1 MGTDSPQMTSR
12 SAKGLKAQAN
22 VKPGY
27 SLGITGRLVLGYTA
41 ATLLAL
47 IVASVSIYYD
57 LRHSM
62 EMEDA
67 ENLTDHVNMLR
78 REMAQRPHDLSA
90 ATEIIRSA
98 AEERRVEQ
106 LYGRL
111 RHENG
116 RVVVETP
123 GFASFAPADGVF
135 PSPVRLV
142 DDVTTVK
149 RSQTPGGVLTFL
161 AAARVGKGPQGSRL
175 TYEVVMDATRASS
188 WLRGYRNDFLLMVVG
203 GTVGSGILAWFITR
217 RGLRP
222 LREIASTMQRVTVSG
237 MNERVGTSGQ
247 PKELAALA
255 VEFDKMLDRLGEP
268 FQRLALFSA
277 DAAHEF
283 RTPLNNLMMATSL
296 TLARE
301 RTAEEY
307 RHALTGNL
315 EEFERLKRMVDRLLF
330 LARAENAE
338 TILNKSSLD
347 AGEVVGGVLDFFSA
361 LAEER
366 GMTLACEGQ
375 GNVHAD
381 EALLRQAL
389 ANLLSNAL
397 RHTPSGGHVGVRI
410 QTSDAGCVISVSDTG
425 PGIPELH
432 WPKLFDRFYRVD
444 AARSSEG
451 DSGAGL
457 GLAIVKTI
465 MKMHHGDVTVSS
477 GNPTGSCFQLVFPA
491 RQEGTPPVHD

>member
-1 MGTDSPQMTSR
+1 M
-12 SAKGLKAQAN
+12 KAQAN
-22 VKPGY
+22 GKSGY
-27 SLGITGRLVLGYTA
+27 SLGITARLVLGYTA

-47 IVASVSIYYD
+47 TVASVSIYYD
-57 LRHSM
+57 LRHQL
-62 EMEDA
+62 EIEDA
-67 ENLTDHVNMLR
+67 ENIADHVKMLR
-78 REMAQRPHDLSA
+78 REMAQRPNDMSA
-90 ATEIIRSA
+90 ATEIISSA
-98 AEERRVEQ
+98 AEDRRIEKF
-106 LYGRL
+106 YGRL

-123 GFASFAPADGVF
+123 GFSSFAPADGKF

-149 RSQTPGGVLTFL
+149 SSQTPKGVPTYL
-161 AAARVGKGPQGSRL
+161 AAARVGKGPYGGRII
-175 TYEVVMDATRASS
+175 YEVVMDATRASS
-188 WLRGYRNDFLLMVVG
+188 WMRGYRNEFLLMVVG
-203 GTVGSGILAWFITR
+203 GTLVSGLMAWLITV

-222 LREIASTMQRVTVSG
+222 LRQIVSTMQKVTASG

-247 PKELAALA
+247 PQELAALA
-255 VEFDKMLDRLGEP
+255 MEFDKMLDRLGES

-330 LARAENAE
+330 LARADNAE
-338 TILNKSSLD
+338 TILNKTFLD
-347 AGEVVGGVLDFFSA
+347 AAKITGGVLDFFSA
-361 LAEER
+361 LAEDR
-366 GMTLACEGQ
+366 GITFSCECEGT
-375 GNVHAD
+375 VYAD

-397 RHTPSGGHVGVRI
+397 RHTPSGGHVGIRTR
-410 QTSDAGCVISVSDTG
+410 TSDAGCAISVSDTG
-425 PGIPELH
+425 PGIPESH

-444 AARSSEG
+444 TSRSSDG
-451 DSGAGL
+451 DVGAGL

-465 MKMHHGDVTVSS
+465 MRMHHGEVTVTSADPS
-477 GNPTGSCFQLVFPA
+477 GACFQLMFPA
-491 RQEGTPPVHD
+491 REEKETAANKS